1 MQSRTKGQL
10 FLILLCLTSIVVA
23 VWFTPS
29 THAQLPDKTVTPN
42 TADVGINKSFTD
54 QAGMGRGD
62 LMTPNSSLFIIERDP
77 FRAIRRG
84 RQLFQRKY
92 TRLQG
97 VGPLAGD
104 GTGNIEKTLA
114 IGAGL
119 VDSCAGCHGRPRG
132 AAGAGGDVVTR
143 PDSRD
148 APHLFGLGLKE
159 MLADEIT
166 ADLRAIRQ
174 QAIDQALQSPSSQ
187 KISKNLVSKGINYGV
202 ISAKRRGNSIE
213 VDTSGIT
220 GVDRDLRV
228 RPFFAHGGT
237 ISIREFIVG
246 AWNAEMGLQA
256 VDSELAA
263 AHGGARITTTSG
275 MVLDGS
281 VDQIEAPP
289 ASGLL
294 EDPDRDGVAN
304 EIPTSIV
311 DFMEFYLLNYF
322 KPGTDEQTA
331 NAIAGREK
339 FTEIG
344 CAQCHI
350 PDLQINRDRRVA
362 DVETVYD
369 QVNGIFNSLFAT
381 AIPLFASQDD
391 GSGFPSLKRPVNQPF
406 LVRNIFTDLK
416 RHDVGPGFHERN
428 YDGTIQKTFLTTPLW
443 GVGTTAPY
451 GHDGRSINF
460 REVIL
465 RHGGEATTSR
475 DAFASL
481 SLTNKA
487 RVIEFLNSLIIFPP
501 DDTSSNLDPGNRT
514 TQGFPQFGHGSIK
527 LTALFND
534 PADVE

>member
-1 MQSRTKGQL
+1 MSFKTKAQV
-10 FLILLCLTSIVVA
+10 FAIFVSLIIGVA
-23 VWFTPS
+23 LVWIIPS
-29 THAQLPDKTVTPN
+29 AHAQLPDMTVTPN
-42 TADVGINKSFTD
+42 AAGVGINKSFLQ
-54 QAGMGRGD
+54 QAGSGRGNV
-62 LMTPNSSLFIIERDP
+62 MTPDSSMFIIGRDP

-97 VGPLAGD
+97 MGPLAGD
-104 GTGNIEKTLA
+104 GTGNIETTLA

-132 AAGAGGDVVTR
+132 AAGSGGDVVTR

-166 ADLRAIRQ
+166 SDLRAIRQ
-174 QAIDQALQSPSSQ
+174 QAIDEAQQSQSHQ
-187 KISKNLVSKGINYGV
+187 KVTKNLISKGISYGS
-202 ISAKRRGNSIE
+202 ISAKRHGNRVEVETSGVSG
-213 VDTSGIT
+213 VDT
-220 GVDRDLRV
+220 DLRV

-263 AHGGARITTTSG
+263 AHDGGRFITPSG
-275 MVLDGS
+275 MLLDGAS
-281 VDQIEAPP
+281 DQIESPP
-289 ASGLL
+289 ASTFDT
-294 EDPDRDGVAN
+294 DPDHDGVTN

-322 KPGTDEQTA
+322 KAATYEQTSA
-331 NAIAGREK
+331 VTAGRQR
-339 FTEIG
+339 FQEIG

-350 PDLQINRDRRVA
+350 ADLQINRDRRVA
-362 DVETVYD
+362 DVETGYD
-369 QVNGIFNSLFAT
+369 PLKGIFNNLFAT
-381 AIPLFASQDD
+381 ATPLFNLVDD
-391 GSGFPSLKRPVNQPF
+391 GSGFPALKRPANQSF
-406 LVRNIFTDLK
+406 LVRNIFTDFK
-416 RHDVGPGFHERN
+416 IHDVGPNFYERN
-428 YDGTIQKTFLTTPLW
+428 YNGTIRKEFLTTPLW

-451 GHDGRSINF
+451 SHDGRSINL

-465 RHGGEATTSR
+465 RHGGQALGAR
-475 DAFASL
+475 DAFAAL
-481 SLTNKA
+481 SSANQA
-487 RVIEFLNSLIIFPP
+487 RILEFLNSLVIFPP
-501 DDTSSNLDPGNRT
+501 DDTSSNLDPGNRNAA
-514 TQGFPQFGHGSIK
+514 GFPQFGHGSIK
-527 LTALFND
+527 LTVLFND

>member
-1 MQSRTKGQL
+1 MSSNTKAQL
-10 FLILLCLTSIVVA
+10 FTIVLSLSFGCA
-23 VWFTPS
+23 LVWLAPS

-42 TADVGINKSFTD
+42 AAGAGINKSFT
-54 QAGMGRGD
+54 QQTGAGRGD
-62 LMTPNSSLFIIERDP
+62 VMTPDSSMFIINRDP

-84 RQLFQRKY
+84 RQLFQRKF

-97 VGPLAGD
+97 VGPLSGD
-104 GTGNIEKTLA
+104 GVGNLETTLA

-166 ADLRAIRQ
+166 AELRAVRRH
-174 QAIDQALQSPSSQ
+174 AIDDAGRSPSQQ
-187 KISKNLVSKGINYGV
+187 KVTKPLISKGISYGT
-202 ISAKRRGNSIE
+202 ISAMRKGNDVE
-213 VDTSGIT
+213 VDTSGIS
-220 GVDRDLRV
+220 GVDADLRV

-237 ISIREFIVG
+237 ISIREFIDG

-256 VDSELAA
+256 VDPELKA
-263 AHGGARITTTSG
+263 AHNGGKFTTPSG
-275 MVLDGS
+275 MVLDGAN
-281 VDQIEAPP
+281 DQIEEPP
-289 ASGLL
+289 AASRD

-322 KPGTDEQTA
+322 KAANYEQTSSVLSGKRTFA
-331 NAIAGREK
+331 D
-339 FTEIG
+339 IG

-350 PDLQINRDRRVA
+350 ADLQINHDRRVA
-362 DVETVYD
+362 DVETEFD
-369 QVNGIFNSLFAT
+369 STNGIFNNLFAT
-381 AIPLFASQDD
+381 ASGLFASVDD
-391 GSGFPSLKRPVNQPF
+391 GSGFPTLKRPLGQGF
-406 LVRNIFTDLK
+406 LVRNIFTDFK
-416 RHDVGPGFHERN
+416 RHDLGPNFYERN
-428 YDGTIQKTFLTTPLW
+428 YDGTIRKQFLTTPLW

-451 GHDGRSINF
+451 GHDGRSINL

-465 RHGGEATTSR
+465 RHGGEALASR
-475 DAFASL
+475 NAFASL
-481 SLTNKA
+481 TSSNQLKL
-487 RVIEFLNSLIIFPP
+487 IEFLNSLVLFPP
-501 DDTSSNLDPGNRT
+501 DDTSSNLDQGNRT
-514 TQGFPQFGHGSIK
+514 AVGFPQFGHGSIK

-534 PADVE
+534 PFDVE